1 MNKEWD
7 FKNKNTIL
15 TLQGKAID
23 SSAIQSKQKS
33 DNISYNIIVYRMR
46 IMIAEL

>member
-15 TLQGKAID
+15 TLQGKAVDTVQYNPNRNLI
-23 SSAIQSKQKS
+23 
-33 DNISYNIIVYRMR
+33 ISPIILLFT
-46 IMIAEL
+46 E